1 MVTKDD
7 PRIQYGDSFG
17 SIDPN
22 DKFFDDNK
30 ALKYESL
37 NYKITNIKIYFNS
50 SIKKTMNQ
58 KKTMKA
64 SMKNTLLV

>member
-50 SIKKTMNQ
+50 SI
-58 KKTMKA
+58 
-64 SMKNTLLV
+64 

>member
-37 NYKITNIKIYFNS
+37 NPKDKWYPDLTKSTTSTTDDIISN
-50 SIKKTMNQ
+50 
-58 KKTMKA
+58 
-64 SMKNTLLV
+64 